1 MYCRHCGTEINDYAV
16 VCPHCGCP
24 VGKIR
29 HEDTS
34 DKSRLVATILCFF
47 FGYLGVHRFYAGRIV
62 SGIFMILT
70 LGGLGIWT
78 FVDFVVILCGS
89 FKDSKGRH
97 IYEWLD

>member
-1 MYCRHCGTEINDYAV
+1 MKTLLTKAGWSLLFYV
-16 VCPHCGCP
+16 
-24 VGKIR
+24 
-29 HEDTS
+29 
-34 DKSRLVATILCFF
+34 FF